1 MKIIVALAMSLISL
15 PCLAGDNDYRPGGQA
30 FADAWHQFYDLGD
43 HEPELDD
50 PLIRRGS
57 PMVPA
62 ICTAVAHKDMKY
74 RRYALGALGYIRDPG
89 ALACLEPILKDTTE
103 LEYFRGDA
111 LLAIYSINPR
121 LGAHYIAQYGNENSH
136 LRMIAELIS
145 KDALPIGT
153 TGLEHE

>member
-1 MKIIVALAMSLISL
+1 MKIIAVLAMTLISFT
-15 PCLAGDNDYRPGGQA
+15 CLAGGKDYRPGGKA
-30 FADAWHQFYDLGD
+30 FADAWHQFYNLGD

-50 PLIRRGS
+50 PLIRRGNK
-57 PMVPA
+57 MVPA
-62 ICTAVAHKDMKY
+62 ICAAVAHKDMKY
-74 RRYALGALGYIRDPG
+74 RRYALSALGYIRDPG
-89 ALACLEPILKDTTE
+89 ALTCLEPILKDTSE

-121 LGAHYIAQYGNENSH
+121 LGAYYIAQYGNENSH

-145 KDALPIGT
+145 KGALPIGT